1 MSGGQKLGSAGP
13 FPSSWSSHDKSRK
26 GLLLLKYGKRRIDG
40 IHASE
45 GARPI
50 ASVRK
55 EEALLWRR
63 GFDITVGNVCNTHV
77 K

>member
-1 MSGGQKLGSAGP
+1 MGKDALMVFMHPRGLGP
-13 FPSSWSSHDKSRK
+13 
-26 GLLLLKYGKRRIDG
+26 Y
-40 IHASE
+40 
-45 GARPI
+45 I
-50 ASVRK
+50 ASARE